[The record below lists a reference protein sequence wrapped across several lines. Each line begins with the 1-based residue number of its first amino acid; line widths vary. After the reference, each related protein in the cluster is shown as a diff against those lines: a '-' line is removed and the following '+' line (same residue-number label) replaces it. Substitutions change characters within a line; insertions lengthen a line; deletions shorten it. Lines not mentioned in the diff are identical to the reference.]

1 MDSRHRYEKIIIDET
16 GIQKKLIL
24 HQKKLNIMKNKKIW
38 EDGLYDKT
46 LNKLR
51 LVRNDLLLKSD
62 WTDLPNA
69 PLTDEKIEWQSYRTE
84 LRDLTNELDTVE
96 KIEIK
101 MKVENGKFI
110 NFPLKPS

>member
-1 MDSRHRYEKIIIDET
+1 MKKIIVDES
-16 GIQKKLIL
+16 GIQKEVDLTPEEIKDVEER
-24 HQKKLNIMKNKKIW
+24 KKIW

-69 PLTDEKIEWQSYRTE
+69 PLTDEKKTEWQNYRNQ
-84 LRDLTNELDTVE
+84 LRDITEGLNTIK
-96 KIEIK
+96 KIETK
-101 MKVENGKFI
+101 MKVENGKFV
-110 NFPLKPS
+110 NFPNQPSEE

>member
-1 MDSRHRYEKIIIDET
+1 MKKIIIDET
-16 GIQKKLIL
+16 GIQKEVDLTPEEIK
-24 HQKKLNIMKNKKIW
+24 HNEEQKKIW

-69 PLTDEKIEWQSYRTE
+69 PFTDEKKIEWQSYRTE

>member
-1 MDSRHRYEKIIIDET
+1 MKKIIIDET
-16 GIQKKLIL
+16 GIQKEVDLTPEEIK
-24 HQKKLNIMKNKKIW
+24 HNEEQKKIW

-69 PLTDEKIEWQSYRTE
+69 PLTDEKKIEWQSYRTE

-101 MKVENGKFI
+101 MKVEDGKLI

>member
-1 MDSRHRYEKIIIDET
+1 MKKIIIDET
-16 GIQKKLIL
+16 GIQKEIDLTPEEIK
-24 HQKKLNIMKNKKIW
+24 HNEEQKKIW

-69 PLTDEKIEWQSYRTE
+69 PLTDEKKIEWQSYRTE

>member
-1 MDSRHRYEKIIIDET
+1 MKKIIIDET
-16 GIQKKLIL
+16 GIQKEVDLTPEEIK
-24 HQKKLNIMKNKKIW
+24 HNQEQKKIW

-69 PLTDEKIEWQSYRTE
+69 PLTDEKKTEWQNYRNQ
-84 LRDLTNELDTVE
+84 LRDITEGLNTIK
-96 KIEIK
+96 KIETK
-101 MKVENGKFI
+101 MKVENGKFV
-110 NFPLKPS
+110 NFPTQPSED

>member
-1 MDSRHRYEKIIIDET
+1 MKKIIVDES
-16 GIQKKLIL
+16 GIQKEVDLTPEEIKDVEER
-24 HQKKLNIMKNKKIW
+24 KKIW

-69 PLTDEKIEWQSYRTE
+69 PLTDEKKIEWQSYRTE

-101 MKVENGKFI
+101 MKVEDGKLI
-110 NFPLKPS
+110 NFPIKPS

>member
-1 MDSRHRYEKIIIDET
+1 MKKIIIDET
-16 GIQKKLIL
+16 GIQKEVDLTPEEIK
-24 HQKKLNIMKNKKIW
+24 HNEEQKKIW

-69 PLTDEKIEWQSYRTE
+69 PLTDEKKIEWQSYRTE

>member
-1 MDSRHRYEKIIIDET
+1 MKKIIVDES
-16 GIQKKLIL
+16 GIQKEVDLTPEEIKDVEER
-24 HQKKLNIMKNKKIW
+24 KKIW

-69 PLTDEKIEWQSYRTE
+69 PLTDEKKTEWQNYRNQ
-84 LRDLTNELDTVE
+84 LRDITEGLNTIK
-96 KIEIK
+96 KIETK
-101 MKVENGKFI
+101 MKVENGKFV
-110 NFPLKPS
+110 NFPTQPSEE

>member
-1 MDSRHRYEKIIIDET
+1 MKKIIIDET
-16 GIQKKLIL
+16 GIQKEVDFTPEEIKE
-24 HQKKLNIMKNKKIW
+24 HEERKKIW
-38 EDGLYDKT
+38 EDGLFDKT

-69 PLTDEKIEWQSYRTE
+69 PLTDEKKIEWQSYRTE

-101 MKVENGKFI
+101 MKVEDGKLI
-110 NFPLKPS
+110 NFPIKPS